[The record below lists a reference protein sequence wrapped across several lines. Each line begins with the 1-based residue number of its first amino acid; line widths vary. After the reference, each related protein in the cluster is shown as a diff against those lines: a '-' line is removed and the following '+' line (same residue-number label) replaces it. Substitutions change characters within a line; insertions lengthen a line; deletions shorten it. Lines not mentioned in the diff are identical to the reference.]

1 MSVAGKA
8 SIRYK
13 LFISQISLI
22 LVAIISFFI
31 ISASYFIVKT
41 KNDIL
46 TNMRYSSN
54 IISSNV
60 YNYISSMENCIY
72 YTSYNTDIPGILAE
86 KSQLSVFERHKNYVY
101 VTQCFL
107 MAQSNYKIP
116 LQITLYPSNE
126 NLLVIDSQSTDRVS
140 SIENK
145 GWFKSLKEK
154 PSKFFYFT
162 ETADDKRNFCIVNT
176 LYNENNYNDIV
187 GYLKISADISVFEN
201 VLKESSM
208 ANSSSM
214 LLNSGG
220 DIICSSDGKN
230 YRHTNE
236 FANLCD
242 SKLATIN
249 VNGEN
254 FYGVKKGIDRAGY
267 DVIVLQSTSVA
278 YRTLYVMFSVLF
290 VILLV
295 ISAASLAISY
305 LASGSVIK
313 SLDTLVHAMKK
324 TKFGELKQIENYPS
338 QNAEIV
344 ETISAYNHMIT
355 SINDLIAYNNDYSE
369 TLKKYEF
376 NFLQMQIKPHFLYN
390 TLDIIQY
397 LAKENKTD
405 DVTFLIKNLSR
416 FYKISLHN
424 KSDLVTLE
432 NEIKHISYY
441 VAIENFKHDNAI
453 TLKIDIPDELM
464 GVNIPKI
471 TLQPLVENAIG
482 HGILENENPVGT
494 ITVSAEK
501 SGDDVLIFITDD
513 GVGIPQ
519 EKIDAILS
527 GKTHSV
533 GIMNTNRRL
542 KLFFGSDYGL
552 TIESKENEYTKI
564 TIKVKGA
571 VSDDTSND
579 C

>member
-1 MSVAGKA
+1 M
-8 SIRYK
+8 
-13 LFISQISLI
+13 
-22 LVAIISFFI
+22 
-31 ISASYFIVKT
+31 
-41 KNDIL
+41 
-46 TNMRYSSN
+46 
-54 IISSNV
+54 
-60 YNYISSMENCIY
+60 
-72 YTSYNTDIPGILAE
+72 
-86 KSQLSVFERHKNYVY
+86 
-101 VTQCFL
+101 
-107 MAQSNYKIP
+107 
-116 LQITLYPSNE
+116 
-126 NLLVIDSQSTDRVS
+126 
-140 SIENK
+140 
-145 GWFKSLKEK
+145 
-154 PSKFFYFT
+154 
-162 ETADDKRNFCIVNT
+162 
-176 LYNENNYNDIV
+176 
-187 GYLKISADISVFEN
+187 FEN

-208 ANSSSM
+208 ANSNSM
-214 LLNSGG
+214 ILNSGG
-220 DIICSSDGKN
+220 NIICSSDGKN

-242 SKLATIN
+242 SKLTTVN

-278 YRTLYVMFSVLF
+278 YRMLYVMFIILF
-290 VILLV
+290 IILL
-295 ISAASLAISY
+295 IIFAASLAISN
-305 LASGSVIK
+305 LTSGSVIM

-344 ETISAYNHMIT
+344 ETISAYNHMVT
-355 SINDLIAYNNDYSE
+355 SINDLITYNNNYSE
-369 TLKKYEF
+369 TLKRYEF

-397 LAKENKTD
+397 LAKENKID
-405 DVTFLIKNLSR
+405 DVTFLIKNLSK

-424 KSDLVTLE
+424 NSDLVTLE

-464 GVNIPKI
+464 CVSIPKI

-482 HGILENENPVGT
+482 HGILEKETPVGT
-494 ITVSAEK
+494 IAVSAQE
-501 SGDDVLIFITDD
+501 SGADVFISITDD
-513 GVGIPQ
+513 GVGISQ
-519 EKIDAILS
+519 SKIDDILN

-564 TIKVKGA
+564 TIKVKG
-571 VSDDTSND
+571 VISDDKNND
-579 C
+579 S